1 MKTRIALGLVGLAV
15 AVWGVVLLLDAPQV
29 LIEAGTWFVAGPII
43 HDAVLAPLV
52 AALGYVFRG
61 PAKVGAVVSG
71 VLLLIAVPLLWTRY
85 QPVNPGLH
93 DRDYPLGLAISL
105 GVVWV
110 VVLIVVG
117 VRKIQRSRTQ
127 QARG

>member
-1 MKTRIALGLVGLAV
+1 MRVVLGLVGVAM
-15 AVWGVVLLLDAPQV
+15 AVWGALLLLDAPQV
-29 LIEAGTWFVAGPII
+29 LVEAGTWFVAGPII
-43 HDAVLAPLV
+43 HDALLAPVV
-52 AALGYVFRG
+52 AGLGYVFKG

-71 VLLLIAVPLLWTRY
+71 VLSLIAVPLLWTKY
-85 QPVNPGLH
+85 QPENPGLH
-93 DRDYPLGLAISL
+93 DRDYPLGLAITL

-117 VRKIQRSRTQ
+117 VRKILRSRTE